1 MKKGSWYRNLVLW
14 IVDNYLEG
22 ISIIACIGVII
33 GTYPL
38 IKEEESR
45 LLGITLL
52 SEGIMTV
59 FLVSWFFFCAMDIRD
74 HLKSIVENTRK
85 DITLNCSKKEQ
96 EISISRE
103 SYSTRN
109 EKQDNTKK
117 NKINMHV
124 RICPRYKNM
133 CAFCYTYQ
141 SLKFITDE
149 RI

>member
-38 IKEEESR
+38 IEEESR
-45 LLGITLL
+45 LFGIMLL

-85 DITLNCSKKEQ
+85 DTALNSLKERKSTTVN
-96 EISISRE
+96 ENSSIVRE
-103 SYSTRN
+103 
-109 EKQDNTKK
+109 KTKK
-117 NKINMHV
+117 TNDDTIEIPL
-124 RICPRYKNM
+124 RICPN
-133 CAFCYTYQ
+133 CGTDLGEEHGGFCPICGTN
-141 SLKFITDE
+141 FME
-149 RI
+149 